1 MAWIHNLKISY
12 KFGLIGLLMLLL
24 SLPPTGLLL
33 HQELRTMQSTS
44 AEHAGVQPLGDLL
57 TLLRL
62 TQIHRGLST
71 HWLGG
76 NADLAAS
83 REARATEVDQAVE
96 KLRGAGALYPGG
108 VLAERQQA
116 VQQQWQALRQAVA
129 DKAIDG
135 PTAFARHTA
144 LVATQLALLGDVADR
159 SGLMLDPEGE
169 TYYLMAAVVEPLP
182 RISELLGQ
190 TRALGALYLQRG
202 AIGPSEK
209 AGLQALLDQLT
220 QASAQAGRFM
230 RNAAALDPAL
240 AQRLA
245 AARRDADQAVQ
256 AAALLVRS
264 QVLDA
269 AALSAP
275 SDDYFRAMTGHIDL
289 QFKLVQASFDL
300 LKDALEQR
308 VQSTRQRMIGV
319 LVGVLITGL
328 LVAALML
335 QIVRSTRRTL
345 ASAQAASEALARGE
359 LDHPMQ
365 VHSRDEIGHM
375 AATLGRAMQALASM
389 VREIQSTA
397 ESVGTASAQIAAAN
411 NDLSARTE
419 QTAANLQ
426 QAASAMEQLHATV
439 RNNAESAR
447 QASTLSGQSSEV
459 AASGGALVGQV
470 VATMADIT
478 QNAGK
483 IADIIGVIDGIAFQ
497 TNILA
502 LNAAVEAARAGEQGR
517 GFAVVAAEVRSLAQ
531 RSAGAAREI
540 KTLINHSLNT
550 VHGGAALVGQAQQTM
565 GEIVTQARQVSGLIS
580 DISSAS
586 REQTDGIGQVNQAVT
601 DLDQA
606 TQQNAAL
613 VEESAAAADS
623 LQQQAQRLVQAMS
636 RFRVSAA

>member
-202 AIGPSEK
+202 AIAPSEK